1 MNKLAELRRP
11 DLEAALTTKRSFD
24 TANGFNVGLKR
35 SRPKPD
41 VNVGVNAVSKVTTKQ
56 KILDSAFQ
64 VLLEKGFVGF
74 TMQSVAAAALPASS
88 SGASCTV
95 LLVSSIQGPK
105 KEHGQAYAER
115 SS

>member
-56 KILDSAFQ
+56 KILDSPFQ

-95 LLVSSIQGPK
+95 
-105 KEHGQAYAER
+105 
-115 SS
+115 

>member
-64 VLLEKGFVGF
+64 VLLEEAPYSSLSMIELWRRLYMVGGGV
-74 TMQSVAAAALPASS
+74 SNL
-88 SGASCTV
+88 
-95 LLVSSIQGPK
+95 LLVMTLSGR
-105 KEHGQAYAER
+105 YT
-115 SS
+115 